1 MAQMQARPI
10 NTQAAFPKTNPLYI
24 GSFDD
29 NMLCRGPQFVK
40 PIDTS
45 FITTQITSISKRSS
59 LTASPLSD
67 SDEDSAVLGD
77 DDEYS
82 EDELP
87 PSPIR
92 RHSGAMSVSQEE
104 LPFCLNRQALRRETA
119 AHRAQQHR
127 AQQHRAQQ
135 HRAQQHRAQ
144 QHLAHEHKRERA
156 GTFTAHEQWDSEI
169 DGPSMSL
176 WIPQPS
182 TTSSTTE
189 HKRRRTET
197 ATPAKK
203 EVPVQHHV
211 QHIEGPMM
219 SLWEA

>member
-1 MAQMQARPI
+1 MAQMQPRPI

-29 NMLCRGPQFVK
+29 NMLCHGPQFVK

-59 LTASPLSD
+59 LTASPLSE

-119 AHRAQQHR
+119 AHRAQQH
-127 AQQHRAQQ
+127 
-135 HRAQQHRAQ
+135 
-144 QHLAHEHKRERA
+144 LAHEHKRERA
-156 GTFTAHEQWDSEI
+156 GTFTEHEQWDSEI

-182 TTSSTTE
+182 STSSTTE
-189 HKRRRTET
+189 HKRRRTE
-197 ATPAKK
+197 AAAPAKK

>member
-1 MAQMQARPI
+1 MAQMQARTI
-10 NTQAAFPKTNPLYI
+10 DTHTAFPKANSLYT

-29 NMLCRGPQFVK
+29 NMLCHGPQFVK

-59 LTASPLSD
+59 LTASPLSEY
-67 SDEDSAVLGD
+67 DEDSAVLGD
-77 DDEYS
+77 DDEFS

-119 AHRAQQHR
+119 AHRAQQHM
-127 AQQHRAQQ
+127 AN
-135 HRAQQHRAQ
+135 
-144 QHLAHEHKRERA
+144 ENKRERA
-156 GTFTAHEQWDSEI
+156 GTFTSHEQWDSEI

-176 WIPQPS
+176 WIPQP
-182 TTSSTTE
+182 TASSTTE
-189 HKRRRTET
+189 YKRRRTET
-197 ATPAKK
+197 TAPAKK

-211 QHIEGPMM
+211 RHIEGPMM

>member
-1 MAQMQARPI
+1 MAQIQTRTF
-10 NTQAAFPKTNPLYI
+10 NTRATLPKTSPLYI

-29 NMLCRGPQFVK
+29 NMLCHGPQFVK

-45 FITTQITSISKRSS
+45 FITTQITSFSKRSS
-59 LTASPLSD
+59 LTASPLSE

-77 DDEYS
+77 DDEFS

-104 LPFCLNRQALRRETA
+104 LPFCLNREALRRETA
-119 AHRAQQHR
+119 A
-127 AQQHRAQQ
+127 
-135 HRAQQHRAQ
+135 HRAQ

-156 GTFTAHEQWDSEI
+156 GTFAAHEQWDSEI

-176 WIPQPS
+176 WIPQA
-182 TTSSTTE
+182 SSTTE
-189 HKRRRTET
+189 HKRRRTEKPL
-197 ATPAKK
+197 PAKK
-203 EVPVQHHV
+203 VPAQHHV

>member
-1 MAQMQARPI
+1 MQARPI
-10 NTQAAFPKTNPLYI
+10 NTRAAFPKTSPLYV

-29 NMLCRGPQFVK
+29 NMLCHGPQFVK

-92 RHSGAMSVSQEE
+92 RHSGAMSISQEE
-104 LPFCLNRQALRRETA
+104 LPLCLNRQALQRETA
-119 AHRAQQHR
+119 A
-127 AQQHRAQQ
+127 
-135 HRAQQHRAQ
+135 HRAQ
-144 QHLAHEHKRERA
+144 QHLAHEHKREQP
-156 GTFTAHEQWDSEI
+156 GTFSAHEQWDSEI

-176 WIPQPS
+176 WIPQPRTGS
-182 TTSSTTE
+182 ATE

-197 ATPAKK
+197 AAPAKK

-211 QHIEGPMM
+211 KHIEGPMM

>member
-1 MAQMQARPI
+1 
-10 NTQAAFPKTNPLYI
+10 
-24 GSFDD
+24 
-29 NMLCRGPQFVK
+29 MLCHGPQFVK

-45 FITTQITSISKRSS
+45 FITTQITSFSKRSS
-59 LTASPLSD
+59 LTASPVSE

-104 LPFCLNRQALRRETA
+104 LPLCLNREALRSETA
-119 AHRAQQHR
+119 A
-127 AQQHRAQQ
+127 
-135 HRAQQHRAQ
+135 HRAQ

-156 GTFTAHEQWDSEI
+156 GTFAAHDQWDSEI
-169 DGPSMSL
+169 DGPSMTL
-176 WIPQPS
+176 WIPQA
-182 TTSSTTE
+182 SSVTE
-189 HKRRRTET
+189 HKRRRTE
-197 ATPAKK
+197 APAPTKK
-203 EVPVQHHV
+203 VPVQHHV

>member
-1 MAQMQARPI
+1 MAQMQARTI
-10 NTQAAFPKTNPLYI
+10 NTRTAFPKTTNSLYI

-29 NMLCRGPQFVK
+29 NMLCHGPQFVT

-59 LTASPLSD
+59 LTASPLSEY
-67 SDEDSAVLGD
+67 DEDSAVLGD
-77 DDEYS
+77 DDEFS

-104 LPFCLNRQALRRETA
+104 LPLCLNRQALRRETA
-119 AHRAQQHR
+119 AHRAQQHI
-127 AQQHRAQQ
+127 
-135 HRAQQHRAQ
+135 
-144 QHLAHEHKRERA
+144 AHEHKRERA
-156 GTFTAHEQWDSEI
+156 GTFTSHEQWDSEV

-176 WIPQPS
+176 WIPEQ

-189 HKRRRTET
+189 HKPRRTGTT
-197 ATPAKK
+197 ASPKK

>member
-1 MAQMQARPI
+1 MQARPI
-10 NTQAAFPKTNPLYI
+10 NTHAAFPKTTSLYM

-29 NMLCRGPQFVK
+29 NMLCHGPQFVK

-59 LTASPLSD
+59 LTASPLSE

-77 DDEYS
+77 DDEFS

-104 LPFCLNRQALRRETA
+104 LPFCLDRQALRRETE
-119 AHRAQQHR
+119 AHRAH
-127 AQQHRAQQ
+127 
-135 HRAQQHRAQ
+135 

-156 GTFTAHEQWDSEI
+156 GTFTSHAQWDSEI

-176 WIPQPS
+176 WIPQP

-197 ATPAKK
+197 TASAKK
-203 EVPVQHHV
+203 EVPVQRHV